1 MGLFLALILRDSM
14 IEKDKRAW
22 AWVPVLYFTQGMPY
36 VIVVTVS
43 VIMYK
48 KLGVSNADIGLY
60 TSWLYLPWV
69 LKPIWSPLV
78 DLKSTKRKWFL
89 SMQGLIALAFLGV
102 GLSMPTQ
109 AFFTASLACFWMAAF
124 ASATNDIASDG
135 YYMIGLS
142 EKKQSFFVGMRSTFY
157 RLAMVTGEGLIVI
170 LAGYLENKYGD
181 HAKAWSFTMIATA
194 GLMLALTVA
203 NYFAAPKYE
212 NNRVDTQKR
221 TSFLSVFSSFFKKP
235 GIGIALAFI
244 LTYRL
249 GESQLVKMAAPFLLD
264 SKEKGGLA
272 YSTEALGTIFGTV
285 GVIMLS
291 IGGIL
296 GGILI
301 SKDGLKKWMLPMVLS
316 LNIPNILYAILAIT
330 KTTNIVAVVATVVFE
345 KFGYGF
351 GFAAFLMYL
360 IYLSEGNSKTS
371 HYAIATGFM
380 ALGMMLPGM
389 LSGYLQE
396 WLGYPG
402 FFTWVVMASL
412 PSFLLLRYLKYPAN
426 FGKKDKDNN
435 A

>member
-1 MGLFLALILRDSM
+1 MAEIP
-14 IEKDKRAW
+14 KDKRAW
-22 AWVPVLYFTQGMPY
+22 VWVPVLYFAQGLPY

-43 VIMYK
+43 VILYK

-69 LKPIWSPLV
+69 LKPLWSPFV
-78 DLKSTKRKWFL
+78 DLKSTKRNWFL
-89 SMQGLIALAFLGV
+89 TMQLVISLAILGV
-102 GLSMPTQ
+102 GLSLQTNL
-109 AFFTASLACFWMAAF
+109 FFTTTLACFWMAAF

-142 EKKQSFFVGMRSTFY
+142 EKKQSFFVGIRSTFY

-170 LAGYLENKYGD
+170 LAGFLENYYGD
-181 HAKAWSFTMIATA
+181 NTRAWSITMTLTA
-194 GLMLALTVA
+194 LLMLILTA
-203 NYFAAPKYE
+203 CNFFATPKYE
-212 NNRVDTQKR
+212 
-221 TSFLSVFSSFFKKP
+221 TSSNIPLDKPKGFLEVFVSFFKKP
-235 GIGIALAFI
+235 NIGMALAFI

-264 SKEKGGLA
+264 PLEKGGLG
-272 YSTEALGTIFGTV
+272 YSTEQLGTIFGTA

-291 IGGIL
+291 VGGIL

-301 SKDGLKKWMLPMVLS
+301 SRDGLKKWMLPMVLS
-316 LNIPNILYAILAIT
+316 LNIPNVLYAFLAFT
-330 KTTNIVAVVATVVFE
+330 KTTSIVAVTATVVFE

-360 IYLSEGNSKTS
+360 IYIAEGRSKTS

-389 LSGYLQE
+389 LSGFVQE
-396 WLGYPG
+396 WLGYGG
-402 FFTWVVMASL
+402 FFIWVVIGAL
-412 PSFLLLRYLKYPAN
+412 PALFLLPFLKYPADY
-426 FGKKDKDNN
+426 GKKESAND
-435 A
+435 

>member
-1 MGLFLALILRDSM
+1 MSEIK
-14 IEKDKRAW
+14 KDKWAW
-22 AWVPVLYFTQGMPY
+22 AWVPVLYFTQGLPY

-48 KLGVSNADIGLY
+48 KLGISNADIGLY

-69 LKPIWSPLV
+69 LKPLWSPFV
-78 DLKSTKRKWFL
+78 DLKSTKRNWFL
-89 SMQGLIALAFLGV
+89 WMQLIIALALFGV
-102 GLSMPTQ
+102 GLSLPTNI
-109 AFFTASLACFWMAAF
+109 FFTTTLACFWMAAF

-135 YYMIGLS
+135 YYMIGLT
-142 EKKQSFFVGMRSTFY
+142 EKKQSFFVGIRSTFY

-170 LAGYLENKYGD
+170 LAGFLENHFGD
-181 HAKAWSFTMIATA
+181 NTKAWSITMTATA
-194 GLMLALTVA
+194 FLMLVLTVS
-203 NYFAAPKYE
+203 NFFATPKYE
-212 NNRVDTQKR
+212 SATNIALDKPQG
-221 TSFLSVFSSFFKKP
+221 FLEVFVSFFKKP
-235 GIGIALAFI
+235 NIGIALAFI

-264 SKEKGGLA
+264 PLEKGGLA
-272 YSTEALGTIFGTV
+272 YSTEKLGTIFGTV

-291 IGGIL
+291 VGGIL

-301 SKDGLKKWMLPMVLS
+301 SRDGLKKWMLPMILS
-316 LNIPNILYAILAIT
+316 LNVPNILYAVLAWT
-330 KTTNIVAVVATVVFE
+330 QTTSTWAVTATVVFE

-360 IYLSEGNSKTS
+360 IYIAEGKSKTS

-389 LSGYLQE
+389 LSGFMQE
-396 WLGYPG
+396 WLGYSG
-402 FFTWVVMASL
+402 FFIWVVVAAL
-412 PSFLLLRYLKYPAN
+412 PALFLLPFLKYPADY
-426 FGKKDKDNN
+426 GKKGNSD

>member
-1 MGLFLALILRDSM
+1 M
-14 IEKDKRAW
+14 IEKDKG
-22 AWVPVLYFTQGMPY
+22 AWVWVPILYFTQGLPY
-36 VIVVTVS
+36 VLVVSVS

-48 KLGVSNADIGLY
+48 QLGVSNEDIGLY
-60 TSWLYLPWV
+60 TSLLYLPWV
-69 LKPIWSPLV
+69 LKPLWSPFV

-89 SMQGLIALAFLGV
+89 SMQLVIALALFGVALTIPTSLFL
-102 GLSMPTQ
+102 T
-109 AFFTASLACFWMAAF
+109 TTLACFWMAAF

-135 YYMIGLS
+135 YYMLGLT

-157 RLAMVTGEGLIVI
+157 RLAMVTGEGLIVVM
-170 LAGYLENKYGD
+170 AGFLENKYGD
-181 HAKAWSFTMIATA
+181 NTKAWSVTMTSAA
-194 GLMLALTVA
+194 FLMLALTVS
-203 NYFAAPKYE
+203 NFFAAPKYE
-212 NNRVDTQKR
+212 
-221 TSFLSVFSSFFKKP
+221 SSLSVTKEKPTGFFEVFSSFFKKP

-264 SKEKGGLA
+264 TPDKGGLG
-272 YSTEALGTIFGTV
+272 YSTEQLGTIFGTA
-285 GVIMLS
+285 GVIFLS

-301 SKDGLKKWMLPMVLS
+301 SKDGLKKWMLPMVIS
-316 LNIPNILYAILAIT
+316 LNLPNILYAILAMT
-330 KTTNIVAVVATVVFE
+330 KTTSIYAVTGTVILE

-360 IYLSEGNSKTS
+360 IYISEGKSKTS

-389 LSGYLQE
+389 ISGFMQQ
-396 WLGYPG
+396 WLGYGG
-402 FFTWVVMASL
+402 FFVWVVIAAL
-412 PSFLLLRYLKYPAN
+412 PALFLVKFIKYPAD
-426 FGKKDKDNN
+426 FGKKSTKLD